1 MWKPVSKSSC
11 KAILEK
17 FIVREAKL
25 TQPQLRTILDR
36 LCTKK
41 DGTTSPHTV
50 KTFLPMY
57 QALDRGEFPKLPD
70 MLSAL
75 RALNKPFVRRKKK
88 VEETPEAEEQ
98 MFEEGLTPEEE
109 ELLAASASEEGTSE
123 QTKTAN

>member
-17 FIVREAKL
+17 FIVRESKL

-88 VEETPEAEEQ
+88 VEETPEADEQ
-98 MFEEGLTPEEE
+98 TFEEGLTPEEE
-109 ELLAASASEEGTSE
+109 ELLNANT
-123 QTKTAN
+123 TKVVGLPDLPTA